1 MMLPIILFT
10 VIIAFLF
17 VKRNTKQE
25 YFIKPKYG
33 ILLFVLFC
41 VITVPRVVAQ
51 NKKVATNNDLW
62 FTLHGDHKINNKFGI
77 ESELHFRRTDW
88 GAQSQQFLFRPSV
101 YYGIN
106 DFLSV
111 YLGYTHIQTYPYGDQ
126 PIAFQTPENNALIQS
141 VVKQSISKFNISH
154 RYRYESRWIGNVS
167 LLNGKEQVDG
177 YTHRN
182 RFRYRVTVSYP
193 IQDTKFSIK
202 SFDEIWL
209 NFGNNV
215 ANNGFDQN
223 WFYLGVD
230 YKILKFA
237 QLGVG
242 YMHQHINKPNGV
254 QQEKNNTIQVT
265 LSYKIP
271 FKK

>member
-1 MMLPIILFT
+1 MLPSISFIAGIVYLFII
-10 VIIAFLF
+10 
-17 VKRNTKQE
+17 RHTKST
-25 YFIKPKYG
+25 YIFHSKYA
-33 ILLFVLFC
+33 ILIVVMLSL
-41 VITVPRVVAQ
+41 ITVPEVMGQ
-51 NKKVATNNDLW
+51 NKKVVTNNDLW
-62 FTLHGDHKINNKFGI
+62 ITLHGDHKINDKFGI
-77 ESELHFRRTDW
+77 DSELHFRRTDW
-88 GAQSQQFLFRPSV
+88 GVQSQQFLFRPSV

-106 DFLSV
+106 DFLSA

-126 PIAFQTPENNALIQS
+126 PIAFQTPENNAWIQL
-141 VVKQSISKFNISH
+141 VVKQAISKFSISH

-167 LLNGKEQVDG
+167 LLNGKEQVDN

-202 SFDEIWL
+202 TFDEIWL

-223 WFYLGVD
+223 WFYLGID
-230 YKILKFA
+230 YKVLKFA

-242 YMHQHINKPNGV
+242 YMHQHINKPNGIE
-254 QQEKNNTIQVT
+254 QEKNNTVQIT